1 MSGGNPTMKI
11 EFQIAGES
19 ETELL
24 IPLMREYTEG
34 EGERFDEARKRRALM
49 ELLSCPEFNVI
60 WLIRDGHVAIGYN
73 ILTLG
78 HSIEY
83 GGRDAFID
91 ELYIRSSHRGRGLG
105 RRAIEVAEAVA
116 RKLRV
121 QAIHLEVDRGNATAL
136 DLYRKFG
143 FEEHE
148 RLLLTKPLDR

>member
-1 MSGGNPTMKI
+1 MTGGIPTMKI
-11 EFQIAGES
+11 EFQIAGEG
-19 ETELL
+19 ETERL
-24 IPLMREYTEG
+24 IALMREYTEG
-34 EGERFDEARKRRALM
+34 EGERFDEARKRRALA
-49 ELLSCPEFNVI
+49 ELLSCPEFNLI
-60 WLIRDGHVAIGYN
+60 WLIRDGDTAIGYS

-105 RRAIEVAEAVA
+105 RRAVEVAEAAA

-121 QAIHLEVDRGNATAL
+121 RAIHLEVDRDNDAAL
-136 DLYRKFG
+136 GLYRKFG

-148 RLLLTKPLDR
+148 RLLMTKPLDE